1 MSIWVHSGHRAGLK
15 LLVSMLAAGAVA
27 LPAGRGA
34 EHGGPSSPSSPR
46 AESPPIEGDS
56 DKSPSPAA
64 PGDALASDNLHK
76 PNYRPK
82 PLPAVKVKDYQH
94 LIDTARQLRR
104 NKDYPGA
111 EKMLISV
118 LDEEPPVEFQRGTLF
133 ELALVA
139 QEQLK
144 FARAQQIYAQYV
156 QLFPQDPT
164 IPEVLLRQGLI
175 YRQMGAYNMAIGKYY
190 AVMNSA
196 LGLKLEQFDYY
207 KRLVLQAQ
215 TEIADTYYMQGKF
228 SEAAD
233 FFTRILKQN
242 ALELNR
248 AQIHFK
254 LIRCLSSLGKH
265 TDVTTQARSFC
276 EKFPDAT
283 EGAEVRYLAASSYK
297 AIGRTREAHAEVL
310 QLLKSQAESL
320 KTNPENWVY
329 WQQRAGNDIANQ
341 LYLEGDYP
349 NALELYKHLAA
360 LSDAPVWQVPIWY
373 QVALIYERM
382 NQPKKAADKYAEI
395 IAREKDL
402 DAVNAAPTV
411 KTVIEMARWRK
422 GQFEWRDRTEV
433 AVQSLRLSPV
443 PTSGTNT
450 ASLTK
455 P

>member
-1 MSIWVHSGHRAGLK
+1 MLVQAVSTVLLTATVGWSAEHLK
-15 LLVSMLAAGAVA
+15 PAPGEAHGSKPDEVV
-27 LPAGRGA
+27 PAGNND
-34 EHGGPSSPSSPR
+34 P
-46 AESPPIEGDS
+46 

-64 PGDALASDNLHK
+64 PGDALTSDNLHK
-76 PNYRPK
+76 PHYKPK
-82 PLPAVKVKDYQH
+82 PPPTAKVKDYQH

-104 NKDYPGA
+104 GKDYPGT
-111 EKMLISV
+111 EKMLVSV
-118 LDEEPPVEFQRGTLF
+118 LEEEPPAEFQRAALF
-133 ELALVA
+133 ELALAA

-144 FARAQQIYAQYV
+144 FARAQQIFAQYI

-228 SEAAD
+228 AEAAD

-242 ALELNR
+242 AMELNR

-265 TDVTTQARSFC
+265 TDVTTQARAFF
-276 EKFPDAT
+276 EKYPDVT
-283 EGAEVRYLAASSYK
+283 EAAEVHYIAASSFK
-297 AIGRTREAHAEVL
+297 ALGRTRDAQAEVML
-310 QLLKSQAESL
+310 LLKSQADSVQ
-320 KTNPENWVY
+320 TNPENWIY

-349 NALELYKHLAA
+349 NALALYNHLAS
-360 LSDAPVWQVPIWY
+360 LSDAAVWQVPIWY
-373 QVALIYERM
+373 QAALIYERM
-382 NQPKKAADKYAEI
+382 SQPSKAVEKYSAI
-395 IAREKDL
+395 LAREKDL
-402 DAVNAAPTV
+402 GDAKDAPSV
-411 KTVIEMARWRK
+411 KAVIDMARWRK
-422 GQFEWRDRTEV
+422 EQIDWRDRTEV
-433 AVQSLRLSPV
+433 AVQDLRLSPV
-443 PTSGTNT
+443 PTIGTNT
-450 ASLTK
+450 ASRVK

>member
-1 MSIWVHSGHRAGLK
+1 MKARLSFLGRLMILPPGGIW
-15 LLVSMLAAGAVA
+15 MAAVILFALTAV
-27 LPAGRGA
+27 GA
-34 EHGGPSSPSSPR
+34 EHGAPAPGRDEAHP
-46 AESPPIEGDS
+46 AEVDP
-56 DKSPSPAA
+56 DKSPSPASQ
-64 PGDALASDNLHK
+64 GDSLASENLHK
-76 PNYRPK
+76 PHYKPK
-82 PLPAVKVKDYQH
+82 APPVAKNYQH
-94 LIDTARQLRR
+94 QIDTARQLRR
-104 NKDYPGA
+104 NKDYAAA
-111 EKMLISV
+111 EKMLVTV
-118 LDEEPPVEFQRGTLF
+118 LDEEPPAEFQRATLF

-144 FARAQQIYAQYV
+144 FARAQQIFAQYI

-164 IPEVLLRQGLI
+164 IPEVLLRQGLL

-228 SEAAD
+228 PEAAD
-233 FFTRILKQN
+233 FFSRILKQN

-265 TDVTTQARSFC
+265 TDVTTQARDFY

-283 EGAEVRYLAASSYK
+283 EVAEVRYLAASSYK
-297 AIGRTREAHAEVL
+297 AIGRTRDAHAEVL
-310 QLLKSQAESL
+310 NLLKSQAESL

-341 LYLEGDYP
+341 LYLEGDYL
-349 NALELYKHLAA
+349 NALELYNHLAG
-360 LSDAPVWQVPIWY
+360 LSDAPIWQVPIWY
-373 QVALIYERM
+373 QVALIYERL
-382 NQPKKAADKYAEI
+382 NQPKKAVDKYSEI
-395 IAREKDL
+395 VAREKELSAMD
-402 DAVNAAPTV
+402 AAPSV

-422 GQFEWRDRTEV
+422 GQIDWRDRTEV
-433 AVQSLRLSPV
+433 AVQALRLSPV

-450 ASLTK
+450 ASQRK

>member
-1 MSIWVHSGHRAGLK
+1 MKARHSSWGSLVIPPSVGLW
-15 LLVSMLAAGAVA
+15 MAAVI
-27 LPAGRGA
+27 LFVLTSVGA
-34 EHGGPSSPSSPR
+34 EQGTPARSQDEAHP
-46 AESPPIEGDS
+46 AEVDP

-64 PGDALASDNLHK
+64 HGDSLASENLHK
-76 PNYRPK
+76 PHYKPK
-82 PLPAVKVKDYQH
+82 SPPVAKNYQH
-94 LIDTARQLRR
+94 QIDTARQLRR
-104 NKDYPGA
+104 NKDYAAA
-111 EKMLISV
+111 EKMLVTV
-118 LDEEPPVEFQRGTLF
+118 LDEEPPSEFQRATLF

-144 FARAQQIYAQYV
+144 FARAQQIFAQYI

-164 IPEVLLRQGLI
+164 IPEVLLRQGLL

-228 SEAAD
+228 PEAAD
-233 FFTRILKQN
+233 FFSRILKQN

-265 TDVTTQARSFC
+265 TDVTTQARDFY
-276 EKFPDAT
+276 EKYPDAT
-283 EGAEVRYLAASSYK
+283 EVAEVRYLSASSYK
-297 AIGRTREAHAEVL
+297 AIGRTRDAHAEVL
-310 QLLKSQAESL
+310 NLLKSQAESL

-341 LYLEGDYP
+341 LYLEGDYL
-349 NALELYKHLAA
+349 NALELYNHLAG
-360 LSDAPVWQVPIWY
+360 LSDAPIWQVPIWY
-373 QVALIYERM
+373 QVALIYERL
-382 NQPKKAADKYAEI
+382 NQPKKAVDKYSEI
-395 IAREKDL
+395 VAREKELAAL
-402 DAVNAAPTV
+402 DAAPSV
-411 KTVIEMARWRK
+411 KTVIEMGRWRK
-422 GQFEWRDRTEV
+422 GQIDWRDRTEV

-450 ASLTK
+450 ASQAK

>member
-1 MSIWVHSGHRAGLK
+1 MKA
-15 LLVSMLAAGAVA
+15 A
-27 LPAGRGA
+27 LPDAGKVASARWAGPWIAALHIVAFTTFAAEPGA
-34 EHGGPSSPSSPR
+34 PAPGRMEAHPAGVD
-46 AESPPIEGDS
+46 AEE
-56 DKSPSPAA
+56 SPSPAA
-64 PGDALASDNLHK
+64 PGDSLASDNLHQPYYK
-76 PNYRPK
+76 PK
-82 PLPAVKVKDYQH
+82 PPPAAKNHQH
-94 LIDTARQLRR
+94 QIDTARQLRR
-104 NKDYPGA
+104 HKDYAAA
-111 EKMLISV
+111 EKMLVAV
-118 LDEEPPVEFQRGTLF
+118 LDEEPPAEFQRATLF

-139 QEQLK
+139 QEQFK
-144 FARAQQIYAQYV
+144 FARAQQIFAQYI

-164 IPEVLLRQGLI
+164 IPEVLLRQGLL

-196 LGLKLEQFDYY
+196 LGLKLDQFDYY

-228 SEAAD
+228 PEAAD
-233 FFTRILKQN
+233 FFSRILKQN

-265 TDVTTQARSFC
+265 TDVTTQARDFN
-276 EKFPDAT
+276 EKYPDAT
-283 EGAEVRYLAASSYK
+283 EVAEVRYLAASSYK
-297 AIGRTREAHAEVL
+297 AIGRTRDAHAEVL
-310 QLLKSQAESL
+310 NLLKSQAESL

-341 LYLEGDYP
+341 LYLEGDYL
-349 NALELYKHLAA
+349 NALELYNHLAG

-373 QVALIYERM
+373 QVALIYERL
-382 NQPKKAADKYAEI
+382 NQPKKAVDKYSEI
-395 IAREKDL
+395 LAREKEL
-402 DAVNAAPTV
+402 AASDVAPSV

-422 GQFEWRDRTEV
+422 GQIDWRDRTEV

-443 PTSGTNT
+443 PTSGTNA
-450 ASLTK
+450 ASQAK